1 MVRTQPTR
9 TFVHHVAQTIKL
21 CLETRDGN
29 LPDIAEHLDTLAH
42 QLVANTEWID
52 TESAHKIR
60 SGLTLD
66 LKPLQQWHKPE
77 ELLEARKARQ
87 LKRDAKRAVGF
98 GGKSPRLVLE
108 FKGWE
113 IEPAEGVLRW
123 VLVNDA
129 KRQYVQVFDP
139 NNQAEISSKLTKG
152 QLYDEHGQQWQDRYD
167 KVLIKPNP
175 RGVNFGR
182 FLWVMKQGEGFNE
195 EDFQAQAKAHRFFNA
210 DGERYSSDDADKK
223 LVELDGYS
231 HRYVLIQQDADEAM
245 KQ

>member
-1 MVRTQPTR
+1 MVQTQPTG

-60 SGLTLD
+60 SGSTLD

-87 LKRDAKRAVGF
+87 LKRDAKRAVGL

-108 FKGWE
+108 FKGRE

-182 FLWVMKQGEGFNE
+182 FLWVMK
-195 EDFQAQAKAHRFFNA
+195 
-210 DGERYSSDDADKK
+210 
-223 LVELDGYS
+223 
-231 HRYVLIQQDADEAM
+231 
-245 KQ
+245 